1 MKSPDDAPSRP
12 KSGGD
17 RKPVGATYKMAQEAR
32 AWAKGTGE
40 LPHEILLNLARGRP
54 VCIPK
59 IDPRTGLFKI
69 DEETGEFERQW
80 VSPGMAE
87 VIECAKAAAPYFAPK
102 ISTVEVITGV
112 SDDDL
117 DAFIE
122 RSASEAGFSLSPGG
136 ESPENEEQEPEA
148 DEFVRKPPESAPR
161 RRRVE

>member
-1 MKSPDDAPSRP
+1 MKNPDDAPSKP
-12 KSGGD
+12 KCGGD
-17 RKPVGATYKMAQEAR
+17 RKPPGSAAKMAQEAR
-32 AWAKGTGE
+32 QWAKGTGE

-59 IDPRTGLFKI
+59 IDPRTGLFSI
-69 DEETGEFERQW
+69 DPDTGEFERQW

-122 RSASEAGFSLSPGG
+122 RSASEAGFSLGIGG
-136 ESPENEEQEPEA
+136 ESPPDEEQDPEA
-148 DEFVRKPPESAPR
+148 DEFVRKSPSPPA

>member
-1 MKSPDDAPSRP
+1 MTNNEDGSGKRKRVGLIGRP
-12 KSGGD
+12 PGS
-17 RKPVGATYKMAQEAR
+17 AAKMAQEAR

-54 VCIPK
+54 VCIPE
-59 IDPRTGLFKI
+59 IDPKTGLFVI
-69 DEETGEFERQW
+69 DEESGEFKRKW

-117 DAFIE
+117 DAFIA
-122 RSASEAGFSLSPGG
+122 RAAAEAGISLGTGG
-136 ESPENEEQEPEA
+136 ESEEDEDQGAEPTA
-148 DEFVRKPPESAPR
+148 PTESEAPR
-161 RRRVE
+161 RRRAGD